1 MQKVFVFALLI
12 GVVQPGFSQ
21 PSYQESRD
29 RQLIIP
35 NRENSEWAMKQPYVV
50 LISIDGF
57 RYDYAEKYQAKNIL
71 KLAGEGASARR
82 MIPTFPSKTF
92 PNHYTLVTGLYA
104 GNHGIVANEFYSRSR
119 DEWYSI
125 PNSGSVQDGSWYSGK
140 PLWVLAEEQRMLSAS
155 YFWIGS
161 EAEIGG
167 IRPTY
172 YYPYSSK
179 IPNAYR
185 YQQAIEWLELEPE
198 YRPHF
203 ISVYFSIVDDAGHNF
218 GPDALE
224 TKRAVLEMDSLLGA
238 FREELTRFSYDI
250 TVILVSDH
258 GMATIGEG
266 IVLSEVVDLKD
277 SKVSWSFPPMIYQE
291 NDLVREE
298 IYQTLMRND
307 KIQVWKKESLPLY
320 FNYQNEDRVGDL
332 ILLTESPVVVIQK
345 PEEVLGGAHGFDPF
359 GSKEMSAIFHA
370 AGPRINAGFSIET
383 VENIH
388 VYPFVAHLLGLQ
400 ITHTIDGELRFLEP
414 AILGD

>member
-1 MQKVFVFALLI
+1 
-12 GVVQPGFSQ
+12 
-21 PSYQESRD
+21 
-29 RQLIIP
+29 
-35 NRENSEWAMKQPYVV
+35 MKQPYVV

-71 KLAGEGASARR
+71 KLAEEGASARR

-119 DEWYSI
+119 NDWYAIS
-125 PNSGSVQDGSWYSGK
+125 NRGSVQNGQWYGGK
-140 PLWVLAEEQRMLSAS
+140 PLWVLAEEQGMLSAS

-161 EAEIGG
+161 EAEIAG

-172 YYPYSSK
+172 YYPYSGK
-179 IPNAYR
+179 IPNPFR

-218 GPDALE
+218 GPDANE
-224 TKRAVLEMDSLLGA
+224 TKKAVLEMDSLLGV
-238 FREELTRFSYDI
+238 FREELKRFPHDI
-250 TVILVSDH
+250 TVVLVSDH
-258 GMATIGEG
+258 GMAPISEG
-266 IVLSEVVDLKD
+266 IVLSEIVDLKD

-291 NDLVREE
+291 NEQVKEE
-298 IYQTLMRND
+298 IYQTLMKNEQIR
-307 KIQVWKKESLPLY
+307 VWKKENLPLY

-332 ILLTESPVVVIQK
+332 ILLTESPVVILQEPV
-345 PEEVLGGAHGFDPF
+345 EVSGGAHGFDPF
-359 GSKEMSAIFHA
+359 GTLEMSSIFSVV
-370 AGPRINAGFSIET
+370 GPRITPGFSIES

-400 ITHTIDGELRFLEP
+400 IHHQIDGDLRFLKP
-414 AILGD
+414 AIIEE